1 MDPFI
6 QNRIRKSQVNDRT
19 LRKLVVDALGEFAVL
34 GTHSRDGYKERIH
47 VWWYDS
53 MAKAGLISAHEQWF
67 YIGGDRLAY
76 HGSERS
82 VHITC
87 PMVMHDSMETCAP
100 WHVLVEQTDNHWYLV
115 VSERVSFQMTNDFDI
130 DVTTNEY
137 QFPLWTNEWLESTL
151 AGRGIPKTTAEWRAT
166 LKDLT
171 HAPEHL
177 AGLLH

>member
-1 MDPFI
+1 MDFFF
-6 QNRIRKSQVNDRT
+6 QNRIRKSQTNDRM
-19 LRKLVVDALGEFAVL
+19 LRKLVVDALGEFAVS
-34 GTHSRDGYKERIH
+34 GTHSRVGYKKRIH
-47 VWWYDS
+47 VWWYQS
-53 MAKAGLISAHEQWF
+53 MAKAGLISAHEQWN

-82 VHITC
+82 VHITY
-87 PMVMHDSMETCAP
+87 PMVMHDSMAFQPEHA
-100 WHVLVEQTDNHWYLV
+100 LVEQTDDHWYLV
-115 VSERVSFQMTNDFDI
+115 VSDRMSFQMTNDFDI

-171 HAPEHL
+171 RAPEYL